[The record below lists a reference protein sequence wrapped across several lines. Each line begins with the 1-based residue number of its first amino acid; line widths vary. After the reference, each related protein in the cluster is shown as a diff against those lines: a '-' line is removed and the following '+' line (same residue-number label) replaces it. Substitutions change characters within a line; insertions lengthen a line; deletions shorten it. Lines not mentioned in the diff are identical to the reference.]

1 MGRQRRRETLGQRTQ
16 RRPVNDDSRLI
27 RRGEIW
33 LIEFDPA
40 RPNEANS
47 TRPVII
53 ITNNTANARGTLVTA
68 IPVTTN
74 IERVYPFQVL
84 LPNNRTDLNED
95 SKAQLEQVRSVSK
108 SRLLKRIGQV
118 PEDLMLEIGTKLR
131 MHLEL

>member
-1 MGRQRRRETLGQRTQ
+1 
-16 RRPVNDDSRLI
+16 VNDDSRLI